1 MRVAQMN
8 RYEIFFFDTI
18 DMRYIDMDIV
28 FFLNKIKNN
37 NLPIPTS
44 LLYYSRQ
51 CFKEINSFW
60 LVIYVWE
67 LRCVLIYKIYVHLIF
82 YVVLKTD
89 FFKEINSFMS
99 IKY

>member
-1 MRVAQMN
+1 MQMRVAQMN

-67 LRCVLIYKIYVHLIF
+67 LRCVLIFEFIK
-82 YVVLKTD
+82 
-89 FFKEINSFMS
+89 FMS
-99 IKY
+99 I